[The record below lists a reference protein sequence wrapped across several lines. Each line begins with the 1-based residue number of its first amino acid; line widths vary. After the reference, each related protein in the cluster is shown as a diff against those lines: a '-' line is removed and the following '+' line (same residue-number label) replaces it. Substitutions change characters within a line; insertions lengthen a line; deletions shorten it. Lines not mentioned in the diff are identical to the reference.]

1 MNEFE
6 KLYKIRQ
13 VLDENI
19 AKNALFKLSVKE
31 AIECVMIKVGMLFPF
46 FQRGDYEKK
55 QEYMKRLI
63 RTNATYID
71 EILFF
76 QESLKW
82 ICRWC
87 MKYCDNNG
95 KQNDVKI
102 KADDVY
108 KLMGVAYAYN
118 EFVKYSFFHSKKVA
132 LYREFGNCLQ
142 FDYLNEESQ
151 QVHQLYD
158 TLIRKMSEKKD
169 LEDIMMKNKNNNDI
183 KIMEIVHRRDFDF
196 TYNFNFGKFT
206 LKDYEEI
213 STALNNYIMR
223 KKKNSHILN
232 PGVAGI
238 TKCKRVEL
246 VEMLIK
252 ESGIC
257 KEKVEEV
264 VNFFTY
270 KTDDKNGDLSL
281 NYFFEMDNDEIM
293 LSEGIFSMQRAAV
306 NALRVLAKSHKEQY
320 DKEQNMFEIE
330 QKNRIKKIIKKR
342 YMVANNLS
350 KEQEIRPGMDMLVY
364 DKLNNH
370 LQVIEL
376 KYKIPVESEMD
387 TINLD
392 KMLEKAYLQVGWA
405 RKYVEEHEE
414 ILTEYFG
421 TEYKG
426 IIPDAIDYFVIT
438 NYSIG
443 TGVKC
448 QLPTPILL
456 EEHYLQLMQC
466 DDGMRRVSKVISDK
480 NKCIIKTIKKRYAR
494 YGLIDFKIKI
504 PEAITNGNYNC
515 LL

>member
-151 QVHQLYD
+151 QVH
-158 TLIRKMSEKKD
+158 
-169 LEDIMMKNKNNNDI
+169 
-183 KIMEIVHRRDFDF
+183 
-196 TYNFNFGKFT
+196 
-206 LKDYEEI
+206 
-213 STALNNYIMR
+213 
-223 KKKNSHILN
+223 
-232 PGVAGI
+232 
-238 TKCKRVEL
+238 
-246 VEMLIK
+246 
-252 ESGIC
+252 
-257 KEKVEEV
+257 
-264 VNFFTY
+264 
-270 KTDDKNGDLSL
+270 
-281 NYFFEMDNDEIM
+281 
-293 LSEGIFSMQRAAV
+293 
-306 NALRVLAKSHKEQY
+306 
-320 DKEQNMFEIE
+320 
-330 QKNRIKKIIKKR
+330 
-342 YMVANNLS
+342 
-350 KEQEIRPGMDMLVY
+350 
-364 DKLNNH
+364 
-370 LQVIEL
+370 
-376 KYKIPVESEMD
+376 
-387 TINLD
+387 
-392 KMLEKAYLQVGWA
+392 
-405 RKYVEEHEE
+405 
-414 ILTEYFG
+414 
-421 TEYKG
+421 
-426 IIPDAIDYFVIT
+426 
-438 NYSIG
+438 
-443 TGVKC
+443 
-448 QLPTPILL
+448 
-456 EEHYLQLMQC
+456 
-466 DDGMRRVSKVISDK
+466 
-480 NKCIIKTIKKRYAR
+480 
-494 YGLIDFKIKI
+494 
-504 PEAITNGNYNC
+504 
-515 LL
+515 